1 MVADGLSVMLVHWI
15 TSGLTRDL
23 CCDFFCRVFAAE
35 MVRKMLL
42 TCEGNRT
49 HFDLALAKE
58 AHAAN
63 PQSKW
68 LVVAVVAIRTRG
80 RYVSICSQFQYS

>member
-1 MVADGLSVMLVHWI
+1 MS
-15 TSGLTRDL
+15 
-23 CCDFFCRVFAAE
+23 FRVFAAE

-58 AHAAN
+58 AHTAN
-63 PQSKW
+63 PQSEDT
-68 LVVAVVAIRTRG
+68 LGLRRL
-80 RYVSICSQFQYS
+80 F

>member
-1 MVADGLSVMLVHWI
+1 MTCVPAVSV
-15 TSGLTRDL
+15 
-23 CCDFFCRVFAAE
+23 RVFAAE

-58 AHAAN
+58 AHTAN
-63 PQSKW
+63 PQSEY
-68 LVVAVVAIRTRG
+68 L
-80 RYVSICSQFQYS
+80 